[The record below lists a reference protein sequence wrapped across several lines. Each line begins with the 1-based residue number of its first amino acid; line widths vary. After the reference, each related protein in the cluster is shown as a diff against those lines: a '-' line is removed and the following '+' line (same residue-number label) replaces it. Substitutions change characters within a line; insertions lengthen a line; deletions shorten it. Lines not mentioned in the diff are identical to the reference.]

1 MPKHA
6 GGRPPYTPSDN
17 DRALVRNMAA
27 AGLCHEAIQRCLPTG
42 PKIETFRKVFR
53 TELDTSANI
62 VSAKAISKLVVA
74 IDHGDAWAICFW
86 LKCKA
91 NFSELQRRE
100 HSAPGGVPLDFGNSA
115 TQMLASRIDSLAER
129 VRESG
134 NAAGDHRAAG

>member
-6 GGRPPYTPSDN
+6 GGRPRYTPTDN

-27 AGLCHEAIQRCLPTG
+27 AGLSHEAIQRCLPTA
-42 PKIETFRKVFR
+42 PKHIDTFTRAFR
-53 TELDTSANI
+53 EELDTSAWI

-74 IDHGDAWAICFW
+74 IDKGEAWAICFW

-100 HSAPGGVPLDFGNSA
+100 HTGLQGGPIEQKTTLEVIYADKTIP
-115 TQMLASRIDSLAER
+115 E
-129 VRESG
+129 
-134 NAAGDHRAAG
+134 